1 MPVLQFV
8 IKYEKYYFCKKLILT
23 LMFNEF
29 NLQQFLSAFIVL
41 FAIIDIIGSV
51 PIIINLKQRERP
63 VSELKATLI
72 SYGLMVLFFLAG
84 DLLLKLFH
92 VDITSFAVAGGII
105 IFAVSLEM
113 ILDIEIFKNNGPIK
127 EATLVPLVFPLLA
140 GPGAFTTLLSLKA
153 EFASINIL
161 LGLTLNMVWVYF
173 VLKMT
178 DKVQKVLGEGGIFIV
193 RKFFGVILLA
203 ISVKLITS
211 NISQLFGLNIL

>member
-1 MPVLQFV
+1 
-8 IKYEKYYFCKKLILT
+8 
-23 LMFNEF
+23 MFSQF
-29 NLQQFLSAFIVL
+29 NLQELSSAFIVL
-41 FAIIDIIGSV
+41 FAIIDIVGSV

-63 VSELKATLI
+63 LSEFKATIL
-72 SYGLMVLFFLAG
+72 SFLLMLVFFFAG
-84 DLLLKLFH
+84 DLLLQLFH
-92 VDITSFAVAGGII
+92 VDINSFALAGGII
-105 IFAVSLEM
+105 IFAIALEM
-113 ILDIEIFKNNGPIK
+113 ILDIEIFKNTGPIK

-153 EFASINIL
+153 EFASINII

-211 NISQLFGLNIL
+211 NISILLG

>member
-1 MPVLQFV
+1 
-8 IKYEKYYFCKKLILT
+8 
-23 LMFNEF
+23 MFNEL
-29 NLQQFLSAFIVL
+29 NLQEFLSAFIVL

-63 VSELKATLI
+63 VNEFKATII
-72 SYGLMVLFFLAG
+72 SYVLMLVFFLAG
-84 DLLLKLFH
+84 DLMLRLFH
-92 VDITSFAVAGGII
+92 VDITSFAAAGGII
-105 IFAVSLEM
+105 IFCVALEM

-153 EFASINIL
+153 EFSSVNIL
-161 LGLTLNMVWVYF
+161 LGLTANMIWVYF

-178 DKVQKVLGEGGIFIV
+178 DKVQRVLGQGGIFIV

-211 NISQLFGLNIL
+211 NISQLFN

>member
-1 MPVLQFV
+1 
-8 IKYEKYYFCKKLILT
+8 
-23 LMFNEF
+23 MFNDF

-72 SYGLMVLFFLAG
+72 SYALMVLFFLAG

-211 NISQLFGLNIL
+211 NISQLFGLNLL

>member
-1 MPVLQFV
+1 M
-8 IKYEKYYFCKKLILT
+8 IN
-23 LMFNEF
+23 MFSEF
-29 NLQQFLSAFIVL
+29 NLEQFLSAFIVL

-51 PIIINLKQRERP
+51 PIIINLRQRERP
-63 VSELKATLI
+63 VSEFKATII
-72 SYGLMVLFFLAG
+72 SFTLMILFFMAG

-92 VDITSFAVAGGII
+92 VDISSFAAAGSII
-105 IFAVSLEM
+105 IFCVSLEM

-153 EFASINIL
+153 EFASINIV
-161 LGLTLNMVWVYF
+161 LGLIANMVWVYF

-178 DKVQKVLGEGGIFIV
+178 DKVQRVLGEGGIFIV

-203 ISVKLITS
+203 ISVKLFTA
-211 NISQLFGLNIL
+211 NIAQLIN

>member
-1 MPVLQFV
+1 
-8 IKYEKYYFCKKLILT
+8 
-23 LMFNEF
+23 MFNEL
-29 NLQQFLSAFIVL
+29 NLQEFLSAFIVL

-63 VSELKATLI
+63 ISELKATLI
-72 SYGLMVLFFLAG
+72 SYGLMLAFFLAG

-105 IFAVSLEM
+105 IFCVALEM

-153 EFASINIL
+153 EFSSINII
-161 LGLTLNMVWVYF
+161 LGLTVNMMWVYF

-211 NISQLFGLNIL
+211 NISQLIGLISSHN

>member
-1 MPVLQFV
+1 
-8 IKYEKYYFCKKLILT
+8 
-23 LMFNEF
+23 MFSEF
-29 NLQQFLSAFIVL
+29 NIQEFLSAFIVL

-51 PIIINLKQRERP
+51 PIIINLQQRDRS
-63 VSELKATLI
+63 VNALKASVL
-72 SYGLMVLFFLAG
+72 SFVLMLVFFLAG

-92 VDITSFAVAGGII
+92 VDINSFALAGGII
-105 IFAVSLEM
+105 IFAIALEM

-161 LGLTLNMVWVYF
+161 LGLTANMIWVYI
-173 VLKMT
+173 VLKIT
-178 DKVQKVLGEGGIFIV
+178 HKIQRILGESGIFII

-203 ISVKLITS
+203 ISVKRITS
-211 NISQLFGLNIL
+211 NISILVG

>member
-1 MPVLQFV
+1 
-8 IKYEKYYFCKKLILT
+8 
-23 LMFNEF
+23 MFSEF
-29 NLQQFLSAFIVL
+29 NIQEFLSAFIVL

-51 PIIINLKQRERP
+51 PIIINHQQRDRS
-63 VSELKATLI
+63 VNALKASVL
-72 SYGLMVLFFLAG
+72 SFVLMLVFFLAG

-92 VDITSFAVAGGII
+92 VDINSFALAGGII
-105 IFAVSLEM
+105 IFAIALEM

-161 LGLTLNMVWVYF
+161 LGLTANMIWVYI
-173 VLKMT
+173 VLKIT
-178 DKVQKVLGEGGIFIV
+178 HKIQRILGESGIFII

-211 NISQLFGLNIL
+211 NISILIG

>member
-1 MPVLQFV
+1 
-8 IKYEKYYFCKKLILT
+8 
-23 LMFNEF
+23 MFNEI
-29 NLQQFLSAFIVL
+29 NLEQFLSAFIVL

-63 VSELKATLI
+63 INEFKATII
-72 SYGLMVLFFLAG
+72 SFTLMMIFFLAG

-92 VDITSFAVAGGII
+92 VDISSFAAAGSII
-105 IFAVSLEM
+105 IFCVSLEM

-153 EFASINIL
+153 EFASINII
-161 LGLTLNMVWVYF
+161 LGLIANMLWVYF

-178 DKVQKVLGEGGIFIV
+178 EKVQNILGKGGIFIV

-203 ISVKLITS
+203 ISVKLFTT
-211 NISQLFGLNIL
+211 NISQLLG

>member
-1 MPVLQFV
+1 
-8 IKYEKYYFCKKLILT
+8 
-23 LMFNEF
+23 MFSEF
-29 NLQQFLSAFIVL
+29 NIQEFLSAFIVL

-51 PIIINLKQRERP
+51 PIIINLQQRDRS
-63 VSELKATLI
+63 VNALKASVL
-72 SYGLMVLFFLAG
+72 SFVLMLVFFLAG

-92 VDITSFAVAGGII
+92 VDINSFALAGGII
-105 IFAVSLEM
+105 IFAIALEM
-113 ILDIEIFKNNGPIK
+113 ILDIEIFKNNGLIK

-161 LGLTLNMVWVYF
+161 LGLTANMIWVYI
-173 VLKMT
+173 VLKIT
-178 DKVQKVLGEGGIFIV
+178 HKIQRILGESGIFII

-211 NISQLFGLNIL
+211 NISILIG

>member
-1 MPVLQFV
+1 M
-8 IKYEKYYFCKKLILT
+8 T
-23 LMFNEF
+23 LMFNDF

-72 SYGLMVLFFLAG
+72 SYALMVLFFLAG

-211 NISQLFGLNIL
+211 NISQLFGLNLL

>member
-1 MPVLQFV
+1 
-8 IKYEKYYFCKKLILT
+8 
-23 LMFNEF
+23 MFSEF
-29 NLQQFLSAFIVL
+29 NLEQFLSAFIVL

-51 PIIINLKQRERP
+51 PIIINLRQRERP
-63 VSELKATLI
+63 VSEFKATII
-72 SYGLMVLFFLAG
+72 SFTLMILFFMAG

-92 VDITSFAVAGGII
+92 VDISSFAAAGSII
-105 IFAVSLEM
+105 IFCVSLKM

-153 EFASINIL
+153 EFASINIV
-161 LGLTLNMVWVYF
+161 LGLIANMVWVYF

-178 DKVQKVLGEGGIFIV
+178 DKVQRVLGEGGIFIV

-203 ISVKLITS
+203 ISVKLFTA
-211 NISQLFGLNIL
+211 NIAQLIN

>member
-1 MPVLQFV
+1 
-8 IKYEKYYFCKKLILT
+8 
-23 LMFNEF
+23 MFSDF
-29 NLQQFLSAFIVL
+29 NLEQFLSAFIVL

-51 PIIINLKQRERP
+51 PIIINLRQRERP
-63 VSELKATLI
+63 VSEFKATMI
-72 SYGLMVLFFLAG
+72 SFTLMILFFMAG

-92 VDITSFAVAGGII
+92 VDISSFAAAGSII
-105 IFAVSLEM
+105 IFCVSLEM

-153 EFASINIL
+153 EFASINIV
-161 LGLTLNMVWVYF
+161 LGLIANMVWVYF

-178 DKVQKVLGEGGIFIV
+178 DKVQRVLGEGGIFIV

-203 ISVKLITS
+203 ISVKLFTA
-211 NISQLFGLNIL
+211 NISQLIN

>member
-1 MPVLQFV
+1 
-8 IKYEKYYFCKKLILT
+8 
-23 LMFNEF
+23 MFDNF
-29 NLQQFLSAFIVL
+29 NLQEFLSAFIVL

-63 VSELKATLI
+63 VSEFKASFLSFSLMLI
-72 SYGLMVLFFLAG
+72 FFLAG

-92 VDITSFAVAGGII
+92 VDITSFAAAGGII
-105 IFAVSLEM
+105 IFCVSLEM

-127 EATLVPLVFPLLA
+127 EATLVPLVFPLVA

-153 EFASINIL
+153 EFHSINIL
-161 LGLTLNMVWVYF
+161 LGLTVNMIWVYF
-173 VLKMT
+173 VLKLT
-178 DKVQKVLGEGGIFIV
+178 DKVQRLLGAGGIFLI

-211 NISQLFGLNIL
+211 NISQLFG

>member
-1 MPVLQFV
+1 MDFFGSFNFV
-8 IKYEKYYFCKKLILT
+8 E
-23 LMFNEF
+23 
-29 NLQQFLSAFIVL
+29 FLSAFIVL

-51 PIIINLKQRERP
+51 PIIINLQQRDRS
-63 VSELKATLI
+63 VNALKASVL
-72 SYGLMVLFFLAG
+72 SFVLMLVFFLAG

-92 VDITSFAVAGGII
+92 VDINSFALAGGII
-105 IFAVSLEM
+105 IFAIALEM
-113 ILDIEIFKNNGPIK
+113 ILDIEIFKNNGLIK

-161 LGLTLNMVWVYF
+161 LGLTANMIWVYI
-173 VLKMT
+173 VLKIT
-178 DKVQKVLGEGGIFIV
+178 HKIQRILGESGIFII

-211 NISQLFGLNIL
+211 NISILIG

>member
-1 MPVLQFV
+1 
-8 IKYEKYYFCKKLILT
+8 
-23 LMFNEF
+23 MFNEF

-127 EATLVPLVFPLLA
+127 EATLVPLVFPL
-140 GPGAFTTLLSLKA
+140 
-153 EFASINIL
+153 
-161 LGLTLNMVWVYF
+161 
-173 VLKMT
+173 
-178 DKVQKVLGEGGIFIV
+178 Q
-193 RKFFGVILLA
+193 
-203 ISVKLITS
+203 
-211 NISQLFGLNIL
+211 

>member
-1 MPVLQFV
+1 MIIYQFIVNLQKIF
-8 IKYEKYYFCKKLILT
+8 IN
-23 LMFNEF
+23 MFGEF
-29 NLQQFLSAFIVL
+29 NLQEFLSAFIVL
-41 FAIIDIIGSV
+41 FAIIDIVGSV

-63 VSELKATLI
+63 VSEFKATIL
-72 SYGLMVLFFLAG
+72 SYVLMLVFFLAG

-92 VDITSFAVAGGII
+92 VDITSFAAAGGII
-105 IFAVSLEM
+105 IFCVALEM

-153 EFASINIL
+153 EFSSLNIL
-161 LGLTLNMVWVYF
+161 LGLTVNMIWVYF

-178 DKVQKVLGEGGIFIV
+178 DKVQRFLGEGGIFLI

-211 NISQLFGLNIL
+211 NISQLFG

>member
-1 MPVLQFV
+1 
-8 IKYEKYYFCKKLILT
+8 
-23 LMFNEF
+23 MFSEF
-29 NLQQFLSAFIVL
+29 NLQELSSAFIVL
-41 FAIIDIIGSV
+41 FAIIDIVGSV

-63 VSELKATLI
+63 LSEFKATIL
-72 SYGLMVLFFLAG
+72 SFSLMLVFFFAG

-92 VDITSFAVAGGII
+92 VDINSFALAGGII
-105 IFAVSLEM
+105 IFAIALEM
-113 ILDIEIFKNNGPIK
+113 ILDIEIFKNTGPIK

-153 EFASINIL
+153 EFASINIII
-161 LGLTLNMVWVYF
+161 GLILNMIWVYF

-211 NISQLFGLNIL
+211 NISILLG

>member
-1 MPVLQFV
+1 
-8 IKYEKYYFCKKLILT
+8 
-23 LMFNEF
+23 MFSEF
-29 NLQQFLSAFIVL
+29 NLEQFLSAFIVL

-51 PIIINLKQRERP
+51 PIIINLRQRERP
-63 VSELKATLI
+63 VSEFKATII
-72 SYGLMVLFFLAG
+72 SFTLMILFFMAG

-92 VDITSFAVAGGII
+92 VDISSFAAAGSII
-105 IFAVSLEM
+105 IFCVSLEM

-153 EFASINIL
+153 EFASINIV
-161 LGLTLNMVWVYF
+161 LGLIANMVWVYF

-178 DKVQKVLGEGGIFIV
+178 DKVQRVLGEGGIFIV

-203 ISVKLITS
+203 ISVKLFTA
-211 NISQLFGLNIL
+211 NISQLIN

>member
-1 MPVLQFV
+1 MYKIYISMLG
-8 IKYEKYYFCKKLILT
+8 
-23 LMFNEF
+23 EF
-29 NLQQFLSAFIVL
+29 NLQEFLSAFIVL

-63 VSELKATLI
+63 VSEFKATII
-72 SYGLMVLFFLAG
+72 SYVLMLTFFFAG
-84 DLLLKLFH
+84 DLMLKLFH

-105 IFAVSLEM
+105 IFCVSLEM

-140 GPGAFTTLLSLKA
+140 GPGAFTTLLALKA
-153 EFASINIL
+153 EFSSLNIL
-161 LGLTLNMVWVYF
+161 LGLTANMFWVYF

-178 DKVQKVLGEGGIFIV
+178 DKVQRVLGEGGIFIV

-211 NISQLFGLNIL
+211 NISQLFA

>member
-1 MPVLQFV
+1 
-8 IKYEKYYFCKKLILT
+8 
-23 LMFNEF
+23 MFSEF
-29 NLQQFLSAFIVL
+29 NIQEFLSAFIVL

-51 PIIINLKQRERP
+51 PIIINLQQRDRS
-63 VSELKATLI
+63 VNALKASVL
-72 SYGLMVLFFLAG
+72 SFVLMLVFFLAG

-92 VDITSFAVAGGII
+92 VDINSFALAGGII
-105 IFAVSLEM
+105 IFAIALEM

-161 LGLTLNMVWVYF
+161 LGLTANMIWVYI
-173 VLKMT
+173 VLKIT
-178 DKVQKVLGEGGIFIV
+178 HRIQRILGESGIFII

-211 NISQLFGLNIL
+211 NISILIG

>member
-1 MPVLQFV
+1 
-8 IKYEKYYFCKKLILT
+8 
-23 LMFNEF
+23 MFNSF
-29 NLQQFLSAFIVL
+29 NLQEFLSAFIVL

-63 VSELKATLI
+63 VSEFKATII
-72 SYGLMVLFFLAG
+72 SYVLMLAFFFAG

-92 VDITSFAVAGGII
+92 VDITAFAAAGGLI
-105 IFAVSLEM
+105 IFCVALEM

-153 EFASINIL
+153 EFASTNIL
-161 LGLTLNMVWVYF
+161 LGLTANMAWVYF

-178 DKVQKVLGEGGIFIV
+178 DKVQKVLGEGGIFII

-203 ISVKLITS
+203 ISVKLITT
-211 NISQLFGLNIL
+211 NFSQLLG

>member
-1 MPVLQFV
+1 M
-8 IKYEKYYFCKKLILT
+8 T
-23 LMFNEF
+23 MFNEF
-29 NLQQFLSAFIVL
+29 NLQEFLSAFIVL

-63 VSELKATLI
+63 VNEFKATII
-72 SYGLMVLFFLAG
+72 SYVLMLVFFLAG
-84 DLLLKLFH
+84 DLMLRLFH
-92 VDITSFAVAGGII
+92 VDITSFAAAGGII
-105 IFAVSLEM
+105 IFCVALEM

-153 EFASINIL
+153 EFSSVNIL
-161 LGLTLNMVWVYF
+161 LGLTANMIWVYF

-178 DKVQKVLGEGGIFIV
+178 DKVQRVLGQGGIFIV

-211 NISQLFGLNIL
+211 NISQLFN

>member
-1 MPVLQFV
+1 MN
-8 IKYEKYYFCKKLILT
+8 
-23 LMFNEF
+23 MFSEF
-29 NLQQFLSAFIVL
+29 NLQELSSAFIVL
-41 FAIIDIIGSV
+41 FAIIDIVGSV

-63 VSELKATLI
+63 LSEFKATIL
-72 SYGLMVLFFLAG
+72 SFSLMLVFFFAG

-92 VDITSFAVAGGII
+92 VDINSFALAGGII
-105 IFAVSLEM
+105 IFAIALEM
-113 ILDIEIFKNNGPIK
+113 ILDIEIFKNTGPIK

-153 EFASINIL
+153 EFASINIII
-161 LGLTLNMVWVYF
+161 GLILNMIWVYF

-211 NISQLFGLNIL
+211 NISILLG

>member
-1 MPVLQFV
+1 
-8 IKYEKYYFCKKLILT
+8 
-23 LMFNEF
+23 MFSEF
-29 NLQQFLSAFIVL
+29 NLEQFLSAFIVL

-51 PIIINLKQRERP
+51 TNIINLRQRERP
-63 VSELKATLI
+63 VSEFKATII
-72 SYGLMVLFFLAG
+72 SFTLMILFFMAG

-92 VDITSFAVAGGII
+92 VDISSFAAAGSII
-105 IFAVSLEM
+105 IFCVSLEM

-153 EFASINIL
+153 EFASINIV
-161 LGLTLNMVWVYF
+161 LGLIANMVWVYF

-178 DKVQKVLGEGGIFIV
+178 DKVQRVLGEGGIFIV

-203 ISVKLITS
+203 ISVKLFTA
-211 NISQLFGLNIL
+211 NIAQLIN

>member
-1 MPVLQFV
+1 
-8 IKYEKYYFCKKLILT
+8 
-23 LMFNEF
+23 MFSEF
-29 NLQQFLSAFIVL
+29 NIQEFLSAFIVL
-41 FAIIDIIGSV
+41 FAIIHIIGSV
-51 PIIINLKQRERP
+51 PIIINLQQRDRS
-63 VSELKATLI
+63 VNALKASVL
-72 SYGLMVLFFLAG
+72 SFVLMLVFFLAG

-92 VDITSFAVAGGII
+92 VDINSFALAGGII
-105 IFAVSLEM
+105 IFAIALEM

-161 LGLTLNMVWVYF
+161 LGLTANMIWVYI
-173 VLKMT
+173 VLKIT
-178 DKVQKVLGEGGIFIV
+178 HKIQRILGESGIFII

-211 NISQLFGLNIL
+211 NISILIG

>member
-1 MPVLQFV
+1 
-8 IKYEKYYFCKKLILT
+8 
-23 LMFNEF
+23 MFSEF
-29 NLQQFLSAFIVL
+29 NIQEFLSAFIVL

-51 PIIINLKQRERP
+51 PIIINLQQRDRS
-63 VSELKATLI
+63 VNALKASVL
-72 SYGLMVLFFLAG
+72 SFVLMLVFFLAG

-92 VDITSFAVAGGII
+92 VDINSFALAGGII
-105 IFAVSLEM
+105 IFAIALEM
-113 ILDIEIFKNNGPIK
+113 ILDIEIFKNNGPIR

-161 LGLTLNMVWVYF
+161 LGLTANMIWVYI
-173 VLKMT
+173 VLKIT
-178 DKVQKVLGEGGIFIV
+178 HKIQRILGESGIFII

-211 NISQLFGLNIL
+211 NISILIG

>member
-1 MPVLQFV
+1 
-8 IKYEKYYFCKKLILT
+8 
-23 LMFNEF
+23 MFNSF
-29 NLQQFLSAFIVL
+29 NLQEFLSAFIVL

-63 VSELKATLI
+63 VSEFKATVI
-72 SYGLMVLFFLAG
+72 SYVLMLAFFFAG

-92 VDITSFAVAGGII
+92 VDITAFAAAGGLI
-105 IFAVSLEM
+105 IFCVALEM

-153 EFASINIL
+153 EFASANIL
-161 LGLTLNMVWVYF
+161 LGLTVNMAWVYF

-178 DKVQKVLGEGGIFIV
+178 DKVQKVLGEGGIFII

-203 ISVKLITS
+203 ISVKLITT
-211 NISQLFGLNIL
+211 NFSQLLG

>member
-1 MPVLQFV
+1 
-8 IKYEKYYFCKKLILT
+8 
-23 LMFNEF
+23 MFENF
-29 NLQQFLSAFIVL
+29 NLQEFLSAFIVL

-63 VSELKATLI
+63 VSEFKATIL
-72 SYGLMVLFFLAG
+72 SFSLMLVFFLAG

-92 VDITSFAVAGGII
+92 VDITSFAAAGGII
-105 IFAVSLEM
+105 IFCVALEM

-127 EATLVPLVFPLLA
+127 EATLVPLVFPLVA

-153 EFASINIL
+153 EFHSINIL
-161 LGLTLNMVWVYF
+161 LGLTVNMMWVYF
-173 VLKMT
+173 VLKLT
-178 DKVQKVLGEGGIFIV
+178 DKVQRILGAGGIFLI

-211 NISQLFGLNIL
+211 NISQLFG

>member
-1 MPVLQFV
+1 
-8 IKYEKYYFCKKLILT
+8 
-23 LMFNEF
+23 MFNDF
-29 NLQQFLSAFIVL
+29 NLQEFLSAFIVL

-72 SYGLMVLFFLAG
+72 SYGLMLVFFLAG

-105 IFAVSLEM
+105 IFCVSLEM

-153 EFASINIL
+153 EFSSINIV
-161 LGLTLNMVWVYF
+161 LGLTANMLWVYF

-178 DKVQKVLGEGGIFIV
+178 DKVQNFLGEGGIFIV

-211 NISQLFGLNIL
+211 NISQLIGFLSTH

>member
-1 MPVLQFV
+1 
-8 IKYEKYYFCKKLILT
+8 
-23 LMFNEF
+23 MFNEF